1 MRSGT
6 EQDCVEVAVSEDLAQ
21 AVRGLQTKGRGM
33 TTKPVTGIKITKDG
47 KVKSAAYFR
56 DASAAI
62 RAKKSKRVRVVKGKA
77 K

>member
-1 MRSGT
+1 
-6 EQDCVEVAVSEDLAQ
+6 
-21 AVRGLQTKGRGM
+21 M

-62 RAKKSKRVRVVKGKA
+62 RAKKSKRVRVVKGKKA
-77 K
+77 